1 MIRKT
6 IGSIVIYGAV
16 MHAII
21 MVWYRFDFTPYII
34 YPAQSLNTLNIF
46 FLVWWVLRLLYVVM
60 RKILKVLSLPIGFIT
75 FGVSNTFINI
85 GILYLFPVV
94 LSAVQSEIT
103 ITIGSFLEIV
113 MLSVLLAVLWIVTK
127 YF

>member
-1 MIRKT
+1 
-6 IGSIVIYGAV
+6 
-16 MHAII
+16 
-21 MVWYRFDFTPYII
+21 
-34 YPAQSLNTLNIF
+34 
-46 FLVWWVLRLLYVVM
+46 M

-113 MLSVLLAVLWIVTK
+113 MLSVLLAVL
-127 YF
+127 